1 MYTAECSPVPQY
13 LYQYGFFCL
22 WEVRYVR
29 KFFLLFE
36 FNSYIFKIFCE
47 NQLAKPALLI
57 PAIFRLKICT
67 RCLLLPA
74 PRMSNVLNYKA
85 TLVEEE

>member
-1 MYTAECSPVPQY
+1 MYTA
-13 LYQYGFFCL
+13 LRWFFAYGRCDTCGS
-22 WEVRYVR
+22 
-29 KFFLLFE
+29 FFLFFK
-36 FNSYIFKIFCE
+36 FNSYIFCE

-67 RCLLLPA
+67 RCLLPPPA
-74 PRMSNVLNYKA
+74 PRMSNVLSYKA